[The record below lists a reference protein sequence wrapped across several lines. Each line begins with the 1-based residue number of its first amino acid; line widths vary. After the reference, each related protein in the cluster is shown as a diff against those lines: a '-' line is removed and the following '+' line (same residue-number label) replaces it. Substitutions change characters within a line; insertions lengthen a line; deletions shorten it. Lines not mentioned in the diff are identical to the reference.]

1 MFYFQ
6 GCWLL
11 GKPSRSIYFSL
22 VRSVKLNPTPNIPAF
37 SEDWKIFSHRKN
49 NAYIL
54 LNGYFEKGKVG
65 VFVQSQ
71 RRVWMDH
78 MNIENDYFMPNF
90 INSVLINSH
99 LFIATWSK
107 VFFLNELISSAYV
120 LSIQQILLI
129 YITLEKS
136 VIKSVQISSFFFTKK
151 TI

>member
-107 VFFLNELISSAYV
+107 VFFSEWVDLFCICPLHPTNLVNLYYTWEICD
-120 LSIQQILLI
+120 
-129 YITLEKS
+129 
-136 VIKSVQISSFFFTKK
+136 
-151 TI
+151 